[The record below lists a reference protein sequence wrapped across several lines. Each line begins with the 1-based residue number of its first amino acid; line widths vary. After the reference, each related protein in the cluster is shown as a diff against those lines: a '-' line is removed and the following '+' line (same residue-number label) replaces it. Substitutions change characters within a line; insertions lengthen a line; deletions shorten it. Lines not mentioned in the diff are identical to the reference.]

1 MDTPDIVDLIDA
13 ALDAGEPDNG
23 FDFGDPTFPA
33 CRCGRD
39 WHGLPITV
47 QMELMA
53 MVGEY
58 DPEYRYADDDSLIL
72 CPGSEVEG
80 PLRLIPF
87 TEPETLGS
95 GATVRRVTFGGLTVQ
110 EITIPAPDE
119 PLPDDPVSRAHR
131 IMSDIWS
138 ALDGLLTELDGCVPE
153 NGLEST

>member
-119 PLPDDPVSRAHR
+119 PLPDDPVARGQR
-131 IMSDIWS
+131 IVADIWA
-138 ALDGLLTELDGCVPE
+138 ALDELMGSAECVPE
-153 NGLEST
+153 NGLESA